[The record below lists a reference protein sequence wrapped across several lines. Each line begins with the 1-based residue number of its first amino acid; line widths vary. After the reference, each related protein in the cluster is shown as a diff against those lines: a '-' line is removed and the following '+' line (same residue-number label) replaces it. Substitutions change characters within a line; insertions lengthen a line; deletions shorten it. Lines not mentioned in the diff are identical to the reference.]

1 MLLIIS
7 ATFWSS
13 YCKVRAKPHCG
24 SKYDQFLKHCHK
36 PFIHRFSLVYLCV
49 QRKQHFGVLTVKFLP
64 NQITT
69 HKMARF
75 ENIVT
80 SLRITVLCYSYSAYN
95 LNDTLELLPRNCHI
109 TPLSRKSSSICK
121 ILSHASK
128 LSFSFSYLVL
138 IV

>member
-13 YCKVRAKPHCG
+13 YCEIRAKPHCG
-24 SKYDQFLKHCHK
+24 SKYAQFLKHCHK
-36 PFIHRFSLVYLCV
+36 PFIHRFPLVYLCV

-69 HKMARF
+69 HKMAKF

-80 SLRITVLCYSYSAYN
+80 SLRMTVLCYCYSAYN
-95 LNDTLELLPRNCHI
+95 HNYN
-109 TPLSRKSSSICK
+109 K
-121 ILSHASK
+121 ILKSDW
-128 LSFSFSYLVL
+128 LSSAL
-138 IV
+138 ISALIGQFDRTVRVMPK